1 MDYYEK
7 NYIEDYNYY
16 SKYLKIAKT
25 RNKLKQSIFFNEILK
40 HFQKNVFKNDEDKA
54 LEEAEKN
61 FNNIKIIFTD
71 DGITKADEKILD
83 ICIIPFQKKEGNLE
97 NELKTLSELFKYK
110 GKTDHIYKG
119 ILLILLQLKFF

>member
-1 MDYYEK
+1 M
-7 NYIEDYNYY
+7 
-16 SKYLKIAKT
+16 
-25 RNKLKQSIFFNEILK
+25 
-40 HFQKNVFKNDEDKA
+40 
-54 LEEAEKN
+54 EEAEKN

-83 ICIIPFQKKEGNLE
+83 ICIIPFQKKGGNLE

-119 ILLILLQLKFF
+119 ILLFSKRGFIFDTAIAIKIFLDKI